1 MIAALALAAALTAP
15 AVQLDSEVVIQRYA
29 RTLLHL
35 SSPKVM
41 VFSYTVSQAG
51 PTDIEQTHRIYR
63 SGDLV
68 RDETLLVDG
77 AKQKTIRVAR
87 YRNRYTLTNL
97 APRLTEYTFLF
108 DGATRSGSTLMYSY
122 KAVANAPATAGFV
135 IDGMVIDGKTYLPAL
150 IRFHTA
156 APGARGKGTVSFVP
170 SGRYWV
176 PQVVTLEA
184 DLAGKS
190 ARERITFSGYRFPL
204 RLPKSTFQG
213 PRPLPSA
220 TPPAL

>member
-1 MIAALALAAALTAP
+1 MIPAFVLAAALNAAP
-15 AVQLDSEVVIQRYA
+15 AQLDSEVVIQRYA
-29 RTLLHL
+29 RTLLRL
-35 SSPKVM
+35 SAPKVL
-41 VFSYTVSQAG
+41 VFSYSVSQAG

-77 AKQKTIRVAR
+77 AKQKTIRIAR

-108 DGATRSGSTLMYSY
+108 EGATRSGSTLQYAY
-122 KAVANAPATAGFV
+122 KAVPNAPAASGFI
-135 IDGMVIDGKTYLPAL
+135 IDGMVIDGKTYLPSL
-150 IRFHTA
+150 IRFHTI
-156 APGARGKGTVSFVP
+156 APGARGDGTVTFVP
-170 SGRYWV
+170 SGKYWV
-176 PQVVTLEA
+176 PQVVNIEA
-184 DLAGKS
+184 ALGGKS

-204 RLPKSTFQG
+204 RLPKSTFLG